1 MGAEPGECTAARAQL
16 PRHGWQTGLCRK
28 ARLGGPV
35 ARAAGARH
43 SCHHRHAL
51 HRRHTD
57 AGPRPETRCHLPSV
71 PVGWSGLIYAAIVAG
86 WAAVLVPRWVRR
98 NEEAERA
105 RAADAMAGI
114 RVLERRNLDALG
126 DGTARRQA
134 LHAPQPPTPDLPL
147 RPRPADPDHVAG
159 TRRVPAPPPRRVARS
174 AAARRRLV
182 LTVLAAAL
190 LTTTTAVIAGVIP
203 TLALAVPAA
212 LLVGF
217 VVLARRAVRREA
229 RALARVRT
237 RQARY
242 ATGGR
247 VSRLQ
252 RAIPRATASGVD
264 DRSDRLSDAAPRVAT
279 AAAQP
284 AGVREGEV
292 GLPTA
297 AAPGPGPTD
306 AAEPLADDFD
316 DTDSW
321 APVPVPLP
329 TYVTAPKAPRVIR
342 RIDLSSSQAWTSG
355 VVDESEAPTGRQ
367 FSTEASTGDAP
378 PAAGFPELPPVLAS
392 TPADLDATD
401 ERDTTTDD
409 TDEGYDQRRA
419 VGD

>member
-1 MGAEPGECTAARAQL
+1 M
-16 PRHGWQTGLCRK
+16 
-28 ARLGGPV
+28 
-35 ARAAGARH
+35 
-43 SCHHRHAL
+43 
-51 HRRHTD
+51 
-57 AGPRPETRCHLPSV
+57 
-71 PVGWSGLIYAAIVAG
+71 GWSGLIYAAIVAG
-86 WAAVLVPRWVRR
+86 WAAVLVPQWVRR

-105 RAADAMAGI
+105 RAADVLAGI
-114 RVLERRNLDALG
+114 RVLERRNPDPLG
-126 DGTARRQA
+126 TGTARRQA
-134 LHAPQPPTPDLPL
+134 PHALHAPHPPTPDLPP
-147 RPRPADPDHVAG
+147 RPRPADSSHLARVGA
-159 TRRVPAPPPRRVARS
+159 RRVPAPPPRRVARS

-182 LTVLAAAL
+182 LTVLVTVL
-190 LTTTTAVIAGVIP
+190 VTTATAVVAGVIP
-203 TLALAVPAA
+203 TLALAGPAA

-217 VVLARRAVRREA
+217 VVLTRRAVRREA
-229 RALARVRT
+229 HALAQVRT
-237 RQARY
+237 RRARY
-242 ATGGR
+242 ATGARVTRPKRVIPPATAVGTDDRRDR
-247 VSRLQ
+247 VSGN
-252 RAIPRATASGVD
+252 APHVAAAT
-264 DRSDRLSDAAPRVAT
+264 
-279 AAAQP
+279 AQP
-284 AGVREGEV
+284 ADVREGDV

-297 AAPGPGPTD
+297 TAPVAGATATGEPT
-306 AAEPLADDFD
+306 ADDLD

-367 FSTEASTGDAP
+367 ISTEASTGDAP

>member
-1 MGAEPGECTAARAQL
+1 
-16 PRHGWQTGLCRK
+16 
-28 ARLGGPV
+28 
-35 ARAAGARH
+35 
-43 SCHHRHAL
+43 
-51 HRRHTD
+51 
-57 AGPRPETRCHLPSV
+57 V

-105 RAADAMAGI
+105 RAADVLAGI
-114 RVLERRNLDALG
+114 RVLERRNLGAPDT
-126 DGTARRQA
+126 GTARRQA
-134 LHAPQPPTPDLPL
+134 LHAPHPPIPELPL
-147 RPRPADPDHVAG
+147 RPRPADPAHVAG
-159 TRRVPAPPPRRVARS
+159 GGARRVPPPPPRRVARS

-182 LTVLAAAL
+182 LTVLVAVLLTNAAA
-190 LTTTTAVIAGVIP
+190 VVAGVIP

-229 RALARVRT
+229 RALAQFRT

-242 ATGGR
+242 ATGAR
-247 VSRLQ
+247 VPRPRRL
-252 RAIPRATASGVD
+252 IPRATAVGTD
-264 DRSDRLSDAAPRVAT
+264 DRSDRESDAAPDVLA

-297 AAPGPGPTD
+297 AAPVAGATATD
-306 AAEPLADDFD
+306 VPIADDLD

-355 VVDESEAPTGRQ
+355 GVGQGETPTDQQIR
-367 FSTEASTGDAP
+367 TDARSADDA
-378 PAAGFPELPPVLAS
+378 PAAGFPDLPPVLTGNS
-392 TPADLDATD
+392 ADRDAAD
-401 ERDTTTDD
+401 EPDTATDD
-409 TDEGYDQRRA
+409 TDEGYDHRRA